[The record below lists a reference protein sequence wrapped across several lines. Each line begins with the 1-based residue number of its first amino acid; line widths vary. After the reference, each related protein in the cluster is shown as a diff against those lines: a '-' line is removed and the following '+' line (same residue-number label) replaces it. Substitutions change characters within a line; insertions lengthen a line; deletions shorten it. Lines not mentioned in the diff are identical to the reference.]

1 MAEKRYYW
9 LKLKRD
15 FFKRH
20 DIRIIESM
28 QNGKDYILFYLKLLL
43 ESVDHDGT
51 LRFSETIPYNE
62 DMLSV
67 VTNTNVDIVRSAMK
81 LFAELGMV
89 EILDDSTIYMNE
101 VQRMIGS
108 ETKWAEYKRNK
119 KMTVNDLPRLAVCKR
134 LSYEQILLPDGKVQ
148 YVDEKRYGCNGGLAF
163 DRAEGKCEVCGSTEN
178 LVIHHSNGYSNELD
192 DLLICCKKCHGKLE
206 NLQRKSKTLPTEIEI
221 EKDIEIEK
229 EKRVNYQRIADLYN
243 ETCVSF
249 PRLRS
254 LSESRK
260 KAIKARLKSY
270 SEEDFK
276 LLFEKAEASDFL
288 KGKNN
293 RNWSATFDWL
303 IQDTN
308 MAKVLDGN
316 YDENK
321 GERHHGELGRSAE
334 KARIGN
340 YI

>member
-1 MAEKRYYW
+1 MAEDKKYYW

-28 QNGKDYILFYLKLLL
+28 PNGKDYILFYLKLML
-43 ESVDHDGT
+43 ESVDHEGS

-62 DMLSV
+62 DMLAV
-67 VTNTNVDIVRSAMK
+67 ITNTNVDIVRAAMK
-81 LFAELGMV
+81 LFAELEMV

-101 VQRMIGS
+101 VQKLIGS
-108 ETKWAEYKRNK
+108 ETKWAEKKRKQRLGDN
-119 KMTVNDLPRLAVCKR
+119 VPSLSLPCPNDVR
-134 LSYEQILLPDGKVQ
+134 Q
-148 YVDEKRYGCNGGLAF
+148 
-163 DRAEGKCEVCGSTEN
+163 
-178 LVIHHSNGYSNELD
+178 
-192 DLLICCKKCHGKLE
+192 
-206 NLQRKSKTLPTEIEI
+206 EIEI
-221 EKDIEIEK
+221 EKEIEIDKEK

-316 YDENK
+316 YDDAK
-321 GERHHGELGRSAE
+321 GEKNYGELGRGAE